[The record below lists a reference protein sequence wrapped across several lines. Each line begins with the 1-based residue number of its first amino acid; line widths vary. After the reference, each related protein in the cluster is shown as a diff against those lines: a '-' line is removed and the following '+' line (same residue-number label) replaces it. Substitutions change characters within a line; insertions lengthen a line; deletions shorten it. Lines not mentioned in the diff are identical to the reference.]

1 MKDKW
6 LKTIILSIII
16 NVLYLVLSFILFGF
30 STTTEIYNDNLYLYV
45 LLYLLSFMQA
55 IVIIDTIEEF

>member
-16 NVLYLVLSFILFGF
+16 NVFYLVLSFILFGF

-45 LLYLLSFMQA
+45 LLYLLSFTQA

>member
-16 NVLYLVLSFILFGF
+16 NVFYLVLSFILFGL
-30 STTTEIYNDNLYLYV
+30 STTTEVYNDNLYLYF
-45 LLYLLSFMQA
+45 LLYLLSFTQA

>member
-6 LKTIILSIII
+6 LKAIILSIII
-16 NVLYLVLSFILFGF
+16 NVFYLILSFILFGL
-30 STTTEIYNDNLYLYV
+30 STTTEVYNDNLYLYV
-45 LLYLLSFMQA
+45 LLYLLSFTQA

>member
-16 NVLYLVLSFILFGF
+16 NVFYLVLSFILFGL
-30 STTTEIYNDNLYLYV
+30 STTTEVYNDNLYLYV
-45 LLYLLSFMQA
+45 LLYLLSFTQA

>member
-16 NVLYLVLSFILFGF
+16 NVFYLALSFILFGL
-30 STTTEIYNDNLYLYV
+30 STTTEVYNDNLYLYV
-45 LLYLLSFMQA
+45 LLYLLSFTQA

>member
-16 NVLYLVLSFILFGF
+16 NVFYLVLSFVLFGL
-30 STTTEIYNDNLYLYV
+30 STTMEVYNDNLYLYV
-45 LLYLLSFMQA
+45 LLYLLSFTQA
-55 IVIIDTIEEF
+55 IVIIDIIEEF

>member
-16 NVLYLVLSFILFGF
+16 NVFYLALSFILFGL
-30 STTTEIYNDNLYLYV
+30 STTTEVYNDNLYLYV